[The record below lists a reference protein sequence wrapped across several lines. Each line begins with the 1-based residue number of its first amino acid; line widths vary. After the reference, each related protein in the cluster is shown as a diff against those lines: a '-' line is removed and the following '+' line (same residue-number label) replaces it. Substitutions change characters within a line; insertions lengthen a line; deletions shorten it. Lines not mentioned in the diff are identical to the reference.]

1 MCTLNVRTNSTG
13 PVAPSVSLLGKLLQA
28 LPGCTNYS
36 WHTLAITDRIVAIL
50 DLAKNFLGFASK
62 ARQPSLQWRHI
73 KRSNLSSSDSWL
85 HYVMRQTFVTQP
97 VTSLTRTTH
106 LALEAIRVEIFSHGP
121 QPRGGVLAL
130 LGHDRLLAV
139 RALEGLLLGVVV
151 LFKRKSTIT
160 TDDRVSQCSSYSP
173 TYP

>member
-1 MCTLNVRTNSTG
+1 
-13 PVAPSVSLLGKLLQA
+13 
-28 LPGCTNYS
+28 
-36 WHTLAITDRIVAIL
+36 
-50 DLAKNFLGFASK
+50 
-62 ARQPSLQWRHI
+62 
-73 KRSNLSSSDSWL
+73 
-85 HYVMRQTFVTQP
+85 MRQTFVTQP

-151 LFKRKSTIT
+151 LLKRMAMFK
-160 TDDRVSQCSSYSP
+160 TDDQVSQSRSYSP
-173 TYP
+173 TYH